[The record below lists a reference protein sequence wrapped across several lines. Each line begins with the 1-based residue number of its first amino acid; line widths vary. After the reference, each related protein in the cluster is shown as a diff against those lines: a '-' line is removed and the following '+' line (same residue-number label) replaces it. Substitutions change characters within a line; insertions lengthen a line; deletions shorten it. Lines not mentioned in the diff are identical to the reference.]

1 LLVRTVGMSRRRA
14 IGNCQLMNIE
24 QSTNTKDTLTMTTAI
39 LIITVILFVATLAA
53 TLYVWGYIAWIYHR
67 YFVPPPSYFRAL
79 RAELDSNAW
88 EQIYRK
94 AWMWWDRDLDPV
106 EDLDWAPYRS
116 QEDFTIKSLINLR
129 RTR

>member
-1 LLVRTVGMSRRRA
+1 
-14 IGNCQLMNIE
+14 MNIE

-79 RAELDSNAW
+79 RAEL
-88 EQIYRK
+88 IYRK
-94 AWMWWDRDLDPV
+94 AWMWRDRDLDSV

-116 QEDFTIKSLINLR
+116 QEDFTIKSLIYLR